1 MNIRILGLGNPLMSD
16 GAFGPHV
23 VRVLDAFYEMP
34 ANVHIID
41 AGAPGRDITPHLRN
55 ADVVILVDTV
65 ETGGAAGD
73 IHSYQLRELMREPA
87 DPVLCP
93 HDPGLKHALAA
104 AAASGSVPG
113 HVVLY
118 GVVPQWEATGVT
130 LSRAVRSS
138 IAPVVGLIVADLERF
153 GAAARLRAVPR
164 VPDTWW
170 ERDAESPVAVGAG
183 V

>member
-34 ANVHIID
+34 SGVHVID
-41 AGAPGRDITPHLRN
+41 AGSPGRDITPHLRA

-65 ETGGAAGD
+65 ETGGIAGD
-73 IHSYQLRELMREPA
+73 IHTSRMADLLTQPAEPL
-87 DPVLCP
+87 LCP
-93 HDPGLKHALAA
+93 HGPGIKNALVAA
-104 AAASGSVPG
+104 AAADAAPQQ
-113 HVVLY
+113 VVLF
-118 GVVPQWEATGVT
+118 GVVPEWEATGVT

-138 IAPVVGLIVADLERF
+138 IAPVVALIVKELERL
-153 GAAARLRAVPR
+153 GAAPALRATPR

-170 ERDAESPVAVGAG
+170 ERQADPRVALAAR
-183 V
+183 